1 MNTNLYPPTG
11 VLIASLGLSPEL
23 AACSSSPNNSGGSN
37 TQGSG
42 SSNTAEQGFARAAT
56 SDDIQRKGMIDDR

>member
-1 MNTNLYPPTG
+1 MNTNLYPTTG

-23 AACSSSPNNSGGSN
+23 AACSSSPNNSGGSV

-42 SSNTAEQGFARAAT
+42 SPNTAPTGRC
-56 SDDIQRKGMIDDR
+56 